1 MLWKA
6 LLRFDIKEL
15 IECSAAGT
23 TQTGLGRVL
32 RAPLI
37 LKEKK
42 TKIYIEYTSMDENW
56 KQ

>member
-1 MLWKA
+1 M
-6 LLRFDIKEL
+6 RFDIKEL
-15 IECSAAGT
+15 IECSEAGT